1 MKTSSISES
10 VLLLILAMALATF
23 SYPNERTKLAAG
35 ESFQDIPPIGQLKGT
50 IVSIQNNDSGTQSW
64 IISGRWKIIE
74 TPATGAN
81 TSTKNTGF
89 SANLTMIKIDGT
101 GSHRHRLTDFKLSD
115 LHFKNGIYTLSGK
128 VTLITQGKAEPGS
141 ENQLIIGIPV
151 KIQIINFRSITID
164 IDKKVNNH
172 FGNLPIYGIVG

>member
-1 MKTSSISES
+1 MKGQNSQPAE
-10 VLLLILAMALATF
+10 LQ
-23 SYPNERTKLAAG
+23 E
-35 ESFQDIPPIGQLKGT
+35 IPPIGQLKGT

-128 VTLITQGKAEPGS
+128 VTLITQGKA
-141 ENQLIIGIPV
+141 NQDL
-151 KIQIINFRSITID
+151 KTN
-164 IDKKVNNH
+164 
-172 FGNLPIYGIVG
+172 

>member
-1 MKTSSISES
+1 
-10 VLLLILAMALATF
+10 
-23 SYPNERTKLAAG
+23 
-35 ESFQDIPPIGQLKGT
+35 
-50 IVSIQNNDSGTQSW
+50 
-64 IISGRWKIIE
+64 
-74 TPATGAN
+74 
-81 TSTKNTGF
+81 
-89 SANLTMIKIDGT
+89 MIKIDGT

-141 ENQLIIGIPV
+141 ENELIIGIPV

>member
-1 MKTSSISES
+1 MKGQNSQP
-10 VLLLILAMALATF
+10 ARA
-23 SYPNERTKLAAG
+23 
-35 ESFQDIPPIGQLKGT
+35 FQEIPPIGQLKGT

-74 TPATGAN
+74 PPATGDN
-81 TSTKNTGF
+81 TTTKNTGF
-89 SANLTMIKIDGT
+89 SANLHAMIKIDGT

-115 LHFKNGIYTLSGK
+115 LRFKNGIYTLSGK
-128 VTLITQGKAEPGS
+128 VTLITQGKAQPGS